1 MNSLRPLQTTDGQAA
16 LEVYRQAVLSC
27 PPQLYTAAQRTAW
40 ARQAQAD
47 QPAPSLLHSLNH
59 GIGLVCCDGGGK
71 VIGFVVREPAE
82 RIALL
87 YCHPQHQRQGHG
99 RRLLQAM
106 EDQARNEGLK
116 QLRTEASL
124 LSQPLFCSTGWRVL
138 WREEL
143 LIHAVPFHRYR
154 LAKALT
160 PILEPWPKPSS
171 SSSST
176 RSSS

>member
-1 MNSLRPLQTTDGQAA
+1 
-16 LEVYRQAVLSC
+16 VYRQAVLSC
-27 PPQLYTAAQRTAW
+27 PAKLYTAAQRSAW
-40 ARQAQAD
+40 ARQACAD
-47 QPAPSLLHSLNH
+47 QPAAGLLHSLSH

-71 VIGFVVREPAE
+71 VMAFVVREPAD

-99 RRLLQAM
+99 RQLLQAM

-124 LSQPLFCSTGWRVL
+124 LSQPLFCRAGWRVL

-143 LIHAVPFHRYR
+143 LIHAVHFHRYR
-154 LAKALT
+154 LAKTLT

-171 SSSST
+171 SNSCT